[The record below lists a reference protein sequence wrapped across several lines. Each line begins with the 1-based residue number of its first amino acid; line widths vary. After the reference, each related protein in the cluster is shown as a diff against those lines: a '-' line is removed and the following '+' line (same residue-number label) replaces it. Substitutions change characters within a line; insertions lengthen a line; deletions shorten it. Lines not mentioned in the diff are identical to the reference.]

1 MVEGNRVPTE
11 DEITPP
17 GRDVVAENNVD
28 AADAALR
35 EDYRRTVGFQP
46 QDGTDQRTQ
55 VAGYDRSLGYDR
67 IAVGNTAMGQRI
79 DNITNLLAMGE
90 RSAGSLQDV
99 NRFYGR
105 AQKEA
110 DDLFSVAAQNVMKGR
125 EDYRAILAAKSP
137 QEVFQGV
144 NQSIQKQA
152 QALQLQLQ
160 QEQDPARQRRLTQ
173 LLAMEQDRAATLER
187 MQKTTNPQE
196 LNRLLMYDAFSAQRI
211 DLGQKMLNERDP
223 NQVRLMAEAE
233 MNLHTVQRAP
243 GFTRANYGMLMMRMG
258 QYDPNR
264 PDNAALRALQDAA
277 SVDPEMIPNPNSA
290 DPARRMGDPNFMR
303 VASDIAR
310 MRPDDPRFAQVMAP
324 IFNRDIN
331 RSPAQTYATGDQ
343 AVNPN
348 ARYAQVQDQPFQ
360 PGMDGTRDKTVV
372 ADRTQGV
379 TALVN
384 GKTPFQ
390 RVQEL
395 AQVANQQGLTPDIRK
410 AYESCVLD
418 SDKGTSPRVAEL
430 QTKLA
435 QLEQKQQQIAQQID
449 VIQKDP
455 AIQTLVQQGM
465 AKLKARPEAEQQQLK
480 TLTEQL
486 QKTQNKE
493 EREQILAKIG
503 QVCPEFV
510 QVTRLLEEKLKP
522 FSDQLQEI
530 QKQGEALSNDLIGE
544 LNQSS
549 ATRMEYAEKLMKSD
563 KPEDK
568 ALAKQLLIE
577 SVAKAKP
584 EQREAFAKYAVQ
596 LGLTPQELQQGLAK
610 MPPEVQ
616 NPAVQTGDQTQV
628 VPGTGERTG
637 AGKLIDE
644 NKKAFDAAQDKKAK
658 LAEMQ
663 GSFQK
668 AIVDAE
674 KELTD
679 VKAAYNQLNAARAKA
694 LNDMPA
700 EDKAKLQKLLT
711 EGTPAPE
718 KEAIQKELA
727 SKYASIDQMA
737 TQMQAL
743 EEPALNAALSKFEAR
758 YEFARASSLGGD
770 DANAKKLMEDGIKMM
785 TTDINPEIAAQVL
798 QDPGVAELVKKYS
811 LDANA
816 LMQAAIAEAPK
827 QTGDQTQVTGT
838 GAGDLQGTLRVANAR
853 MQKGDIAGA
862 KEAYESAIKMV
873 DATFKPEENNAKIK
887 AAQDALEAGN
897 LTPDQRMAK
906 HQEIASY
913 FNQAYQA
920 FDIRSG
926 YARVLAHPSY
936 NQNKAAEAAFKD
948 AIAAADRV
956 PVEAMKRHVA
966 ILANDVGT
974 FQTAL
979 EQAPAAQKAKIEE
992 QQAFLSEFVNTL
1004 NGQTTGGGPA
1014 ADKAWMNTQI
1024 NARKDLAS
1032 FYVRLVTDV
1041 NEKGEP
1047 LLKAD
1052 GTPRYV
1058 PDASQVF
1065 KPEDGM
1071 KAIDDAKAKYKALY
1085 GVDLDADPA
1094 KDPTLAILQKGIY
1107 DNSPAELQ
1115 KKYQNVTRFWDE
1127 AKASIP
1133 TIVAGV
1139 GTAIALSKFKPLATL
1154 LKAETSVGGNVLR
1167 WGTALTAGS
1176 TVASITHHTMMNNV
1190 LGRTD
1195 NTWGNSIAIG
1205 TGYTL
1210 GGVGLMKVPNLLFR
1224 NLTPGAS
1231 VGAVERAGLGTMKL
1245 GDEFVELSKMRSAID
1260 DVAKAGGVVD
1270 DASREALRMR
1280 EARTLLFNKANPG
1293 ALVDDFD
1300 KALNLAK
1307 DGGQRSRL
1315 LSGLNEGVKKNLA
1328 ELAVSRKA
1336 DVFAKG
1342 IADRGGL
1349 LVQDPKVIAS
1359 LESKGIEVATVNGE
1373 RVVQFGNGTVGEA
1386 KAMVQKLAFAEPRAL
1401 GAKNIKGVQALM
1413 NDLNSLAA
1421 KGIDDTANL
1430 ADVLKTAKMEDQA
1443 LVNIMRAMSPEASVA
1458 ANQAVKFGGVSEMA
1472 AQGLLGRSYTFATG
1486 KIGAPAIGATY
1497 GFGSEG
1503 YEAATGGQF
1512 SFKDALTKTAVV
1524 GGGLYGGA
1532 RVAEYGFGVLRPMG
1546 SKSLQQISNSRFM
1559 AGSAGGASFYSG
1571 SHYLP
1576 SWQHMYGE
1584 NSIDPST
1591 GKPYEFNFS
1600 NAIVKPAWKDSTDN
1614 IFISSFLL
1622 GGFAAKPGQALL
1634 AQAPWAQSNMLMKPL
1649 AGAGGLF
1656 TGSTWNYLGARS
1668 MPLLGEV
1675 GPALSTNL
1683 ALGQFELLNNW
1694 SNRGAGVQYTDALKK
1709 TGEEITDES
1718 PEAIQK
1724 RIQAAQQ
1731 AQQQQQEQQKQQK
1744 QPPAKQ
1750 PAKQPVEQGAVNPP
1764 RQENPDLTGG
1774 VQ

>member
-67 IAVGNTAMGQRI
+67 VAVGNTAMGQRI

-90 RSAGSLQDV
+90 RSAGNLQDV
-99 NRFYGR
+99 NRYYGR

-125 EDYRAILAAKSP
+125 EDYRAILSAKSP
-137 QEVFQGV
+137 EEVFQGV

-160 QEQDPARQRRLTQ
+160 QEQDPARQRRLAQ
-173 LLAMEQDRAATLER
+173 LLDMEQDRALTLER
-187 MQKTTNPQE
+187 MQSTKNSQE
-196 LNRLLMYDAFSAQRI
+196 LDRLLMYDAFSAQRI

-243 GFTRANYGMLMMRMG
+243 GFTRANYGMLMMRLG

-277 SVDPEMIPNPNSA
+277 SVDPEMVPNSNSKN
-290 DPARRMGDPNFMR
+290 PARRMGDPNFMR
-303 VASDIAR
+303 VAADIIR
-310 MRPDDPRFAQVMAP
+310 MSPDDPRFGQVMAP

-343 AVNPN
+343 TVNPN

-360 PGMDGTRDKTVV
+360 PAMDGTGNRDKTVV
-372 ADRTQGV
+372 ADRSQGV
-379 TALVN
+379 TPLVN

-395 AQVANQQGLTPDIRK
+395 AQVANQQGLTPDVRK

-449 VIQKDP
+449 AIQKDP

-493 EREQILAKIG
+493 ERDAILAKIG

-522 FSDQLQEI
+522 FTDQLQEI

-584 EQREAFAKYAVQ
+584 EQREAFAQYAMQ
-596 LGLTPQELQQGLAK
+596 LGLSQQELQQGLAK
-610 MPPEVQ
+610 LPPQEVQ
-616 NPAVQTGDQTQV
+616 NPAAQTGDQTQV
-628 VPGTGERTG
+628 VSPSGERTG

-668 AIVDAE
+668 AIVDAD

-679 VKAAYNQLNAARAKA
+679 AETTYNQLDAARTKA

-700 EDKAKLQKLLT
+700 DDKAKLQKLLT
-711 EGTPAPE
+711 EGTPQAE
-718 KEAIQKELA
+718 KQALQQELA
-727 SKYASIDQMA
+727 GKYASLDQMA
-737 TQMQAL
+737 LQMQSIQNGAVYL
-743 EEPALNAALSKFEAR
+743 ALNKFEAR

-770 DANAKKLMEDGIKMM
+770 DANAKKLMEDGIK
-785 TTDINPEIAAQVL
+785 TLTKDVGPEVVGKVL
-798 QDPGVAELVKKYS
+798 EDPGVGELVKKYS

-827 QTGDQTQVTGT
+827 QTGDQTQVAGT
-838 GAGDLQGTLRVANAR
+838 GAGDLQGTLRVANSR

-956 PVEAMKRHVA
+956 PVEAMKRHVG

-1032 FYVRLVTDV
+1032 FYVRLVTDID
-1041 NEKGEP
+1041 EKGQP

-1133 TIVAGV
+1133 TILAGV
-1139 GTAIALSKFKPLATL
+1139 GTAIALSKFKPVAGLIRAEASL
-1154 LKAETSVGGNVLR
+1154 GSKALG

-1176 TVASITHHTMMNNV
+1176 TAASLTHHTMMNNV

-1210 GGVGLMKVPNLLFR
+1210 GGVGLIKVPNFLFR
-1224 NLTPGAS
+1224 NLTTQKG
-1231 VGAVERAGLGTMKL
+1231 VGMVERAGMGTMKV
-1245 GDEFVELSKMRSAID
+1245 GDDFVALKVLRTQAD
-1260 DVAKAGGVVD
+1260 DLIKAGGVVD
-1270 DASREALRMR
+1270 DGLKESIRLRVD
-1280 EARTLLFNKANPG
+1280 RTAAFNLGNKG
-1293 ALVDDFD
+1293 TLIDDFD
-1300 KALNLAK
+1300 AVFNAAK
-1307 DGGQRSRL
+1307 TGGERARL
-1315 LSGLNEGVKKNLA
+1315 LDGLGAGIKNSA
-1328 ELAVSRKA
+1328 GELAISRQA
-1336 DVFAKG
+1336 NVFAKTV
-1342 IADRGGL
+1342 ADRGGL
-1349 LVQDPKVIAS
+1349 LVKDPKIIAS
-1359 LESKGIEVATVNGE
+1359 LESKGIEVATINGE
-1373 RVVQFGNGTVGEA
+1373 RVVKFGSGTVGEA
-1386 KAMVQKLAFAEPRAL
+1386 KTMLQRVAFLEPRAL
-1401 GAKNIKGVQALM
+1401 GAKNLKGVQPLM
-1413 NDLNSLAA
+1413 DDLSSLAT
-1421 KGIDDTANL
+1421 KGIDDSANL
-1430 ADVLKTAKMEDQA
+1430 AEVLKTANLEDKA
-1443 LVNIMRAMSPEASVA
+1443 LVNILRAVSPEASVA
-1458 ANQAVKFGGVSEMA
+1458 ASQATKFGGVSEMA
-1472 AQGLLGRSYTFATG
+1472 AQGLLSKSYKFATG

-1497 GFGSEG
+1497 GLGSEG
-1503 YEAATGGQF
+1503 YDAATGGEF
-1512 SFKDALTKTAVV
+1512 SFKDAATKSVLVA
-1524 GGGLYGGA
+1524 GGLYGGGK
-1532 RVAEYGFGVLRPMG
+1532 VGEFGFGVLRPMG
-1546 SKSLQQISNSRFM
+1546 SKTLTQVGHSRFM
-1559 AGSAGGASFYSG
+1559 AGAAGGATFYSG

-1634 AQAPWAQSNMLMKPL
+1634 AQAPWANSRLLMKPL
-1649 AGAGGLF
+1649 SGAGGLF
-1656 TGSTWNYLGARS
+1656 TGSTWNYLGSRS

-1675 GPALSTNL
+1675 GPALSTNI
-1683 ALGQFELLNNW
+1683 ALGQFELMNNW

-1724 RIQAAQQ
+1724 RIQQAQQ
-1731 AQQQQQEQQKQQK
+1731 AQQQQQQQQQQQKQQ
-1744 QPPAKQ
+1744 PAKT
-1750 PAKQPVEQGAVNPP
+1750 PVEQGPVNQP